1 MYLSY
6 IKNIR
11 ELSSL
16 IILANI
22 LAKLFNVLGYMKF
35 GSCKN
40 FIVKLKYF
48 QYIKYVYK
56 IWYVIKWYVNSF
68 KHISRPSS
76 QSLIE
81 KLWARQESSL
91 SDLDV
96 NLLSSCFSYFI
107 SHYSEFN

>member
-22 LAKLFNVLGYMKF
+22 LAKLFNVLGYMKL

-68 KHISRPSS
+68 KHISRPFS
-76 QSLIE
+76 QRL
-81 KLWARQESSL
+81 
-91 SDLDV
+91 
-96 NLLSSCFSYFI
+96 FFI
-107 SHYSEFN
+107 SETNW